1 MGIKGP
7 IMASRC
13 LTDVMLRGA
22 QPACRLSALLPHLF
36 FCRQAHTDVHA
47 QKPSRFYKAAHVT
60 PAPDNAGY
68 QLMLDS
74 KPVKTPGKRLTVLPT
89 LPLALAVA
97 AEWEWQDK
105 GKPQLH
111 TMPMMSL
118 VAHALDQPRPLD
130 KVIAHILNYVHTD
143 AACCLYEEGALAQR
157 QRRVFVPILE
167 ALHGDLGWRFVL
179 SDSIA
184 GSPQTDALVEGVRS
198 WLAGLDPWHLAAAEQ
213 LTTTCKS
220 VVLAAAL
227 LRGHIGPAAA
237 LAAARLEEDFQAEEW
252 GRVEAGHDL
261 DEADLR
267 SRVFGPSL
275 FVRLLQLR

>member
-1 MGIKGP
+1 GMTSRHIADALISGARP
-7 IMASRC
+7 VASH
-13 LTDVMLRGA
+13 
-22 QPACRLSALLPHLF
+22 LSALLPHLF
-36 FCRQAHTDVHA
+36 ICRQASTSTQT
-47 QKPSRFYKAAHVT
+47 QKPSRFYKAAHVI
-60 PAPDNAGY
+60 PDPNNAGY

-74 KPVKTPGKRLTVLPT
+74 KPVRTPGKRLAVLPT

-118 VAHALDQPRPLD
+118 VAHALDQPRPRD
-130 KVIAHILNYVHTD
+130 KVISHILNYIHTD
-143 AACCLYEEGALAQR
+143 SACCLYEEGALAQR
-157 QRRVFVPILE
+157 QKRVFLPILN
-167 ALHGDLGWRFVL
+167 ALHQDLGWRFL
-179 SDSIA
+179 QSDSIA
-184 GSPQTDALVEGVRS
+184 GSPQTEELGESVRS
-198 WLAGLDPWHLAAAEQ
+198 WLAGMDTWQLAAAEQ
-213 LTTTCKS
+213 LTSTCKS

-227 LRGHIGPAAA
+227 LRGHIRPNEA

-267 SRVFGPSL
+267 SRVYAPSL
-275 FVRLLQLR
+275 FVRLLQMR